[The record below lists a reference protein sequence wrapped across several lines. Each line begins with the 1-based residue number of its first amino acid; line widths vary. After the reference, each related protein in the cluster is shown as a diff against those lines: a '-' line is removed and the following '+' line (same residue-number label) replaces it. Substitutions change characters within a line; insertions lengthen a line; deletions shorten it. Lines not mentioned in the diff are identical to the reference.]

1 MNIYVEAFMLW
12 LVMDSAG
19 NIPVFAAIL
28 NHIPHQKRKKIILRE
43 SFIALLVLFIFLFF
57 GNHILN
63 GMQLSHAA
71 LSISGAIILFLISI
85 KMIFPSPKTEN
96 PQVYSDFF
104 IVPLAIP
111 LTVGPACMTM
121 VMLLRTKYP
130 DQLLESSYVIM
141 IAWFFTAVFLYFGN
155 SLTRILGTR
164 GLTAIERLMGMLLTA
179 MAVQMLLNGITQYI
193 HN

>member
-1 MNIYVEAFMLW
+1 MLW

-19 NIPVFAAIL
+19 NIPVFAAIMS
-28 NHIPHQKRKKIILRE
+28 HIPHEKRKKIILRE
-43 SFIALLVLFIFLFF
+43 SFIALLVLFIFLFC
-57 GNHILN
+57 GNYILT
-63 GMQLSHAA
+63 GMQLSSAA
-71 LSISGAIILFLISI
+71 LGISGAIILFLISI
-85 KMIFPSPKTEN
+85 KMIFPAPKTETQHLDN
-96 PQVYSDFF
+96 DLFV
-104 IVPLAIP
+104 VPLAIP

-130 DQLLESSYVIM
+130 EQLWQSIAVIL
-141 IAWFFTAVFLYFGN
+141 IAWFFTTIFLYFGN

-193 HN
+193 AK